1 MRQVSGV
8 LHPSWMEVNH
18 KRGGIFME
26 IGVVI
31 AVTAFIVMAL
41 TAVLVAVISAVSTV
55 SGIKH
60 TTDDDTA
67 A

>member
-1 MRQVSGV
+1 
-8 LHPSWMEVNH
+8 
-18 KRGGIFME
+18 ME

-60 TTDDDTA
+60 TTDDDGKQYYICYNQSKERRSDGIF
-67 A
+67 